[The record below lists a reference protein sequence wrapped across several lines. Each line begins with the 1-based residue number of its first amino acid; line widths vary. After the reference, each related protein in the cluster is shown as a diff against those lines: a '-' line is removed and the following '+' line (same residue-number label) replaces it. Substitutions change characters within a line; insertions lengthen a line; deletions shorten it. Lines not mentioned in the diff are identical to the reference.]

1 LNLIWDPAVIFAAGC
16 ARLALR
22 SRLRD
27 VMQTCYTPVAANLM
41 HVFKG

>member
-1 LNLIWDPAVIFAAGC
+1 LNPVSDEAVIFAAGC

-22 SRLRD
+22 SRLRE
-27 VMQTCYTPVAANLM
+27 VMQTCYTPVAADLM